1 MRYIV
6 DNDLHIHSFL
16 SSCSRDEEQTSERI
30 LQYAKENKLKTV
42 CLANHFW
49 DESVHGA
56 SDWYAPQGYT
66 HISQAKPLPQEE
78 GIRFLFGCEAELNK
92 ELVLGVSKERI
103 SEFDFI
109 VISTTH
115 FHMKGFTL
123 TDEENS
129 SAENKAIAWIKRL
142 DTVFGM
148 DLPFYKVG
156 IAHLA
161 CKLIA
166 AERDEYLRVLELL
179 PENELIRVFTK
190 AAKLGVGIELNSGDM
205 SYAESEESTVL
216 RPFKIAKKCG
226 CKFYFGSDAHHP
238 QNLNRAKSVFEKAVD
253 ALALTENDKFI
264 IQ

>member
-1 MRYIV
+1 MG
-6 DNDLHIHSFL
+6 L
-16 SSCSRDEEQTSERI
+16 
-30 LQYAKENKLKTV
+30 
-42 CLANHFW
+42 
-49 DESVHGA
+49 
-56 SDWYAPQGYT
+56 
-66 HISQAKPLPQEE
+66 
-78 GIRFLFGCEAELNK
+78 
-92 ELVLGVSKERI
+92 
-103 SEFDFI
+103 
-109 VISTTH
+109 
-115 FHMKGFTL
+115 
-123 TDEENS
+123 
-129 SAENKAIAWIKRL
+129 IAWIKRL
-142 DTVFGM
+142 DAVFGM

-238 QNLNRAKSVFEKAVD
+238 NDFDRAKEGFEYVVE
-253 ALALTENDKFI
+253 LLNLTEDDKFVLLP
-264 IQ
+264 